1 MAFIFHSTKPNVS
14 SAQVYAAPVS
24 MLPSVSA
31 VSKDLP
37 STMAQV
43 CVLAPV
49 KLASTK
55 SSTLQQTALSVFHA
69 IRTAKFARTI

>member
-1 MAFIFHSTKPNVS
+1 MAFIFHSTKLNVS
-14 SAQVYAAPVS
+14 SALAYAAHVS

-31 VSKDLP
+31 VSKDSP
-37 STMAQV
+37 SIMTQV
-43 CVLAPV
+43 CVLAPA

-55 SSTLQQTALSVFHA
+55 SSTLQQATLSVFYA